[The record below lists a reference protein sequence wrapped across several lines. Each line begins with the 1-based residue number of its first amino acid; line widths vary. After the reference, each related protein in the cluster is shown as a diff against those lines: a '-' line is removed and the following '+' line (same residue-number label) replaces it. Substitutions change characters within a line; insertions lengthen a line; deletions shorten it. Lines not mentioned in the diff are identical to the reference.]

1 MALLLL
7 QLHKITQKQFERRI
21 RQLYMTHQVEGP
33 QAIAWGLRTMGE
45 ICPPG
50 KDRMFYLTE
59 ADKASE
65 DAVRMK
71 KLMNGWSVWGEHP
84 WWIVHGKPEKQM
96 ARYNSDSML
105 IVKDGTLEEYFG
117 GRLCRCSAKPIPSP
131 TTMVSKKHV

>member
-1 MALLLL
+1 
-7 QLHKITQKQFERRI
+7 
-21 RQLYMTHQVEGP
+21 MTHQVEGP

-50 KDRMFYLTE
+50 KDRMLYLTE
-59 ADKASE
+59 VDKALE
-65 DAVRMK
+65 DAARMK

-117 GRLCRCSAKPIPSP
+117 GRLCRSFARPISST
-131 TTMVSKKHV
+131 TTMVSKEHV